1 MEKIKSNPYE
11 RKIEYF
17 SYKEQLEEQ
26 EDIRRNNPDSKLRE
40 DDSEKSFLPFKIKEI
55 VDIIIDEYYVG
66 NDKINIMFE
75 GTQEEFEELKK
86 ICSMQDVAEKIV
98 LTKAKVILENAK
110 LILSDTKEIFKI
122 VQPIIEKIVRDD
134 EEIKDELNKVAD
146 ALDDIIPI
154 CVFGNY
160 SAGKYNQ
167 C

>member
-1 MEKIKSNPYE
+1 M
-11 RKIEYF
+11 
-17 SYKEQLEEQ
+17 
-26 EDIRRNNPDSKLRE
+26 
-40 DDSEKSFLPFKIKEI
+40 
-55 VDIIIDEYYVG
+55 DIIIDEYYVG

-134 EEIKDELNKVAD
+134 E
-146 ALDDIIPI
+146 
-154 CVFGNY
+154 
-160 SAGKYNQ
+160 
-167 C
+167 